1 MLSESNGKVPDV
13 ANWRIG
19 MLARSSGFP
28 FEIGADDFGLKF
40 SGPAL
45 NGQWASFRCVTP
57 DVLAMRVPPLVAQE
71 MRKELA
77 LGAVG
82 YDVTSDGVVVF
93 SSLGEH
99 ADQPIK
105 RASALMRA
113 LPNTPLTLYLN
124 KTAAMPATT
133 EVERLAKQRVG
144 QDIFRGSLED
154 YWRGF
159 CPVTGIVDR
168 ALLRASH
175 IKGWAECASD
185 EDRLDVFNGIL
196 LAVHLDAA
204 FDAAL
209 MTFSET
215 GEMIFSPRLTTQAV
229 ELLKSFAHPRIS
241 LNDRHQ
247 KYLEHHRAKFDA
259 VAVSATNIS

>member
-113 LPNTPLTLYLN
+113 LPNTR
-124 KTAAMPATT
+124 
-133 EVERLAKQRVG
+133 EVILCQRVRPITVG
-144 QDIFRGSLED
+144 THS
-154 YWRGF
+154 Y
-159 CPVTGIVDR
+159 
-168 ALLRASH
+168 
-175 IKGWAECASD
+175 
-185 EDRLDVFNGIL
+185 RLY
-196 LAVHLDAA
+196 H
-204 FDAAL
+204 
-209 MTFSET
+209 
-215 GEMIFSPRLTTQAV
+215 
-229 ELLKSFAHPRIS
+229 
-241 LNDRHQ
+241 
-247 KYLEHHRAKFDA
+247 
-259 VAVSATNIS
+259 

>member
-159 CPVTGIVDR
+159 CPVTGI
-168 ALLRASH
+168 
-175 IKGWAECASD
+175 
-185 EDRLDVFNGIL
+185 L